1 MNTRRDFIKAGTVLA
16 AALADTKTHAQSGT
30 KSSALSSGKGDRAYW
45 VETAGRLAG
54 PVLVAL
60 ASRKLKLEMPVE
72 AQAGTTD
79 RAKYTHLEALG
90 RLLCGIAPW
99 LEFDA
104 DDSPEGQ
111 QRRHFA
117 ELARQGID
125 ASTDPSSP
133 DRMNFSEG
141 GQPLVDAAF
150 LAQAILRAPNE
161 LWKKLVPAVQSN
173 VIAALKQTRSI
184 QPPQSNW
191 LLFATIIEVFM
202 QHVGEKPDSERL
214 FKGLRKFREWYLG
227 DSIYGDGPEL
237 HWDYY
242 DSFVIHPMLVESL
255 DLIAEEGREWN
266 AFRDREIARLTRF
279 AAIQERMIAPDGSY
293 PIVGRSIAYR
303 CGAFQGLALAAL
315 RHSLPAE
322 ITPGQARRAMTSVIR
337 RTLNSPGTWDANGWL
352 RIGLSG
358 HQPALGERYISTG
371 SLYLCSAALLP
382 LGLPVSDPFWSEPDA
397 RTTWE
402 KAWSGEDLP
411 PDHALRETSAE

>member
-1 MNTRRDFIKAGTVLA
+1 
-16 AALADTKTHAQSGT
+16 
-30 KSSALSSGKGDRAYW
+30 
-45 VETAGRLAG
+45 
-54 PVLVAL
+54 
-60 ASRKLKLEMPVE
+60 
-72 AQAGTTD
+72 
-79 RAKYTHLEALG
+79 
-90 RLLCGIAPW
+90 
-99 LEFDA
+99 
-104 DDSPEGQ
+104 
-111 QRRHFA
+111 
-117 ELARQGID
+117 
-125 ASTDPSSP
+125 
-133 DRMNFSEG
+133 
-141 GQPLVDAAF
+141 
-150 LAQAILRAPNE
+150 
-161 LWKKLVPAVQSN
+161 
-173 VIAALKQTRSI
+173 
-184 QPPQSNW
+184 
-191 LLFATIIEVFM
+191 
-202 QHVGEKPDSERL
+202 
-214 FKGLRKFREWYLG
+214 
-227 DSIYGDGPEL
+227 
-237 HWDYY
+237 
-242 DSFVIHPMLVESL
+242 MLVESL